1 MPEPDQSD
9 GADLN
14 ELSLFSKAIELPVD
28 QRGSFLDQ
36 ACGDDTAMRNRIESL
51 IENDLQADEGDFL
64 APAAM
69 NLKSGI
75 YIPSPGSDLIGKQI
89 GPFKVVRKIGQGGMG
104 AVYLAERIEGY
115 DQQVAIKV
123 MRFGIESQDMARRF
137 RDEAQFTAAL
147 GKHPNIAN
155 LIDAGS
161 TEDGIF
167 YLVMDYVDGIR
178 LDQYCD
184 EHQLGLNVRLELFL
198 SVCDAVQFAHRNAV
212 IHRDLKPSNILVTDD
227 GQVKLIDFGIAKLTS
242 AQKGLESEA
251 THTLFRVFTPDFAS
265 PEQARGE
272 PPTTSSDV
280 YSLGV
285 VLYRLLVGRS
295 PYRVSTED
303 PSEMIRAI
311 EMVQPLHPRQ
321 AVNQAT
327 SGDEDSTEI
336 EIATQRKLT
345 PTRLKRELAGDL
357 GTIMMMALRKEASR
371 RYGTVD
377 QFADDLR
384 RYLSGHPVRAC
395 KDTLRYR
402 VNKFVR
408 RNRLAVATAV
418 LLLATLVAGT
428 IGTATQWRR
437 AEVER
442 IKAIDNANEA
452 RAETQRARE
461 LAAREASAKRKA
473 ELATE
478 EAKLQ
483 ALAASKTADFMTGL
497 FQGNDRIGMFGY
509 QFGGRNEQER
519 DPTVRELL
527 ERGKR
532 QIETDLKDVP
542 AVRANLM
549 LRIAQIDLSM
559 GSLVQAEPLLES
571 ALEIQRQLDAP
582 SQVQLMETLVVFGL
596 LRYIQG
602 NYDAALE
609 FLREG
614 VQIGDQL
621 YGEMSPRHANYKLV
635 LGFVSLESCL
645 GTKQWLASGEILR
658 QVADI
663 RRAQESPK
671 PLELANALIGEAIFL
686 RTRGQKKDNINAL
699 MLLGKASM
707 ALASTPDGG
716 LYAESAILATQASV
730 NWQAGNHDLAYQQV
744 QDVLKKTKK
753 ILGNKHPLVNYIQ
766 IDQAT
771 RMFTAKQYDRA
782 ESFLRD
788 GISMA
793 RQAYGSQPR
802 TAQAIASLGVQ
813 LLLREVKLDE
823 AESLLREAAAI
834 LEDTFGA
841 DHPRTKQVD
850 DRLNQLLKL
859 KAKKA
864 SANAKASGNTGTDAS
879 EG

>member
-1 MPEPDQSD
+1 MPQPDQSD

-14 ELSLFSKAIELPVD
+14 ELSLFSHAIELPAD
-28 QRGSFLDQ
+28 QRKAFLDQ
-36 ACGDDTAMRNRIESL
+36 ACGDDTGMRKRIESL

-75 YIPSPGSDLIGKQI
+75 YLPSPGSDLVGRQI
-89 GPFKVVRKIGQGGMG
+89 GPFEVVRKIGQGGMG

-161 TEDGIF
+161 TDDGIF
-167 YLVMDYVDGIR
+167 YLVMDYVDGVR

-184 EHQLGLNVRLELFL
+184 DRRLGLNVRLELFL

-212 IHRDLKPSNILVTDD
+212 IHRDLKPSNILVTSD

-242 AQKGLESEA
+242 PQKGFENEA

-295 PYRVSTED
+295 PYRVSTDD

-311 EMVQPLHPRQ
+311 EIVQPLHPRQ

-327 SGDEDSTEI
+327 AGEDDSTEI

-402 VNKFVR
+402 VKKFVR
-408 RNRLAVATAV
+408 RNRLAVTTAV

-428 IGTATQWRR
+428 IGTATQWQR
-437 AEVER
+437 AEAER
-442 IKAIDNANEA
+442 MKAIDSASEA
-452 RAETQRARE
+452 LAEAQRARE
-461 LAAREASAKRKA
+461 LAAREANSKRKA

-478 EAKLQ
+478 EAELQ
-483 ALAASKTADFMTGL
+483 ALNASKTADFMMGL

-509 QFGGRNEQER
+509 QFGGRNEGEQ

-542 AVRANLM
+542 EVRANLM

-559 GSLVQAEPLLES
+559 GSLVQAEPLLDS
-571 ALEIQRQLDAP
+571 ALKIQRQLDSASP
-582 SQVQLMETLVVFGL
+582 AELMETLVVFGL

-602 NYDAALE
+602 NYDASME
-609 FLREG
+609 YLREG
-614 VQIGDQL
+614 VEIGDQL

-635 LGFVSLESCL
+635 LGFVSLEGAL
-645 GTKQWLASGEILR
+645 NAREWLAAGKILQ
-658 QVADI
+658 QVANI
-663 RRAQESPK
+663 RRAQDSPK

-686 RTRGQKKDNINAL
+686 RTRGAKNDHVNAL
-699 MLLGKASM
+699 MLLGQASM

-716 LYAESAILATQASV
+716 LYAESAVLATQASV

-744 QDVLKKTKK
+744 EDVLKKTKK

-788 GISMA
+788 GIAMA
-793 RQAYGSQPR
+793 RKAYGNQPR
-802 TAQAIASLGVQ
+802 TAQALASLGVQ
-813 LLLREVKLDE
+813 LMLREVKLDE
-823 AESLLREAAAI
+823 AESLLEEALRI
-834 LEDTFGA
+834 LAETFGENHA
-841 DHPRTKQVD
+841 RTKKVAA
-850 DRLNQLLKL
+850 RMNQLLKL
-859 KAKKA
+859 QAKNA
-864 SANAKASGNTGTDAS
+864 AETAKADLERDTEEPED
-879 EG
+879 